1 MKLKHYFM
9 EVIEMDERDWY
20 PDISKTAS
28 FHECTGLM
36 PRLPVTEAERES
48 YKELFGME
56 IPKD

>member
-1 MKLKHYFM
+1 
-9 EVIEMDERDWY
+9 MDEHNWY
-20 PDISKTAS
+20 PDISETAS

-36 PRLPVTEAERES
+36 PRLPVTDEEREA

>member
-1 MKLKHYFM
+1 M
-9 EVIEMDERDWY
+9 EERDWY
-20 PDISKTAS
+20 PDISETAS